1 MLELIDVD
9 PVDPVA
15 PWLGGKSQLSKVLC
29 PLIDR
34 VPHVT
39 YAEPFV
45 GMGGIFFR
53 RAKKPKAEVINDFLR
68 DVTNLFRIL
77 NRHFPQFC
85 DVLKWQ
91 VTSREEFERL
101 KNENPNS
108 LTDLER
114 AARFLYLQKTCF
126 GGKVDGQNF
135 GVAPTSPARFDL
147 TKLVPILE
155 SVHSRLS
162 GVVIE
167 NLDYKDF
174 IPRYDRPE
182 TLFYLDPPYYLSESD
197 YGRDVFS
204 RDEFPQMSQILRGIS
219 GKFILSINDHP
230 DIRQCFSGLF
240 FEEVDVRY
248 TISGAATAKDHG
260 ELIISNFNLSQHRS
274 RDLFSC

>member
-53 RAKKPKAEVINDFLR
+53 RAKKPKSEVINDR
-68 DVTNLFRIL
+68 SSDVTNLFRIL

-91 VTSREEFERL
+91 ITSRDEFERL
-101 KNENPNS
+101 KNEPPSS

-155 SVHSRLS
+155 SVHSRL
-162 GVVIE
+162 
-167 NLDYKDF
+167 
-174 IPRYDRPE
+174 
-182 TLFYLDPPYYLSESD
+182 
-197 YGRDVFS
+197 
-204 RDEFPQMSQILRGIS
+204 
-219 GKFILSINDHP
+219 
-230 DIRQCFSGLF
+230 
-240 FEEVDVRY
+240 
-248 TISGAATAKDHG
+248 
-260 ELIISNFNLSQHRS
+260 
-274 RDLFSC
+274 